1 MKKVFPLSRRTLQRW
16 WKSLKTKSNT
26 KIIGLIS
33 QAGEREA
40 LIRSKIM
47 YQAILNFKHVT
58 DYTAILIQESL
69 LTYLMLDRKYAITDK
84 GRQFLALFN
93 ETSKLLTAPDDDDDN
108 MAAGNLQVQNQ
119 QQEVRVHK

>member
-1 MKKVFPLSRRTLQRW
+1 
-16 WKSLKTKSNT
+16 
-26 KIIGLIS
+26 LIS

-69 LTYLMLDRKYAITDK
+69 LTYPMLDRKYAITDK

-93 ETSKLLTAPDDDDDN
+93 ETSKLLTAPDDDDDDDN

>member
-1 MKKVFPLSRRTLQRW
+1 
-16 WKSLKTKSNT
+16 
-26 KIIGLIS
+26 LIS

-69 LTYLMLDRKYAITDK
+69 LTYPMLDRKNAITDK

>member
-1 MKKVFPLSRRTLQRW
+1 
-16 WKSLKTKSNT
+16 
-26 KIIGLIS
+26 LIS

-69 LTYLMLDRKYAITDK
+69 LTYPMLDRKYAIADK

-93 ETSKLLTAPDDDDDN
+93 ETSKLLTAPDDDDDDDN